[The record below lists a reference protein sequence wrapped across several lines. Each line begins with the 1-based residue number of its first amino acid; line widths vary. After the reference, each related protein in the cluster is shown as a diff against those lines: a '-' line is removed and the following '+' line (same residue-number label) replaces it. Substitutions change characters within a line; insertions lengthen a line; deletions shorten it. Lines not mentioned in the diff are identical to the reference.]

1 MLKWSH
7 LIESRYDASYLKK
20 RFHDSAGFDNCKT
33 LLKISAFWLSL
44 VKYTKIVY
52 LCFLFQPSLPIY
64 VSIKGIVFDVSDS
77 RGKIIFFK
85 S

>member
-1 MLKWSH
+1 MH
-7 LIESRYDASYLKK
+7 HILKK
-20 RFHDSAGFDNCKT
+20 DFMTAQFLIIAKLCSRFP
-33 LLKISAFWLSL
+33 LSL

>member
-1 MLKWSH
+1 MHHIIEKDVMTAQF
-7 LIESRYDASYLKK
+7 LIIAKLC
-20 RFHDSAGFDNCKT
+20 G
-33 LLKISAFWLSL
+33 KISAFSG
-44 VKYTKIVY
+44 YTKIVY

>member
-1 MLKWSH
+1 MH
-7 LIESRYDASYLKK
+7 HIIKK
-20 RFHDSAGFDNCKT
+20 RFHDSAVFDNSKST
-33 LLKISAFWLSL
+33 LLKISAFSG
-44 VKYTKIVY
+44 YTKIVY